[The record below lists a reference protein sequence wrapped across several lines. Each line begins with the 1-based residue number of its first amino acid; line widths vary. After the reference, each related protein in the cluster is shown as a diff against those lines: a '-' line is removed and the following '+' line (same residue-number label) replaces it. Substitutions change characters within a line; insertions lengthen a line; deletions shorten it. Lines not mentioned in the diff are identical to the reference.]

1 MILIHI
7 HLLFLLVFALPNHY
21 NLAQPFFRKTH
32 LVLLSSRDPNFM
44 SEKYVVTW
52 DMLQI
57 HARKLAQRLL
67 PVDQWTGIIAVSRGG
82 LVPGALLARELGIR
96 HVDTVCISSYD
107 HDNQRDLNI
116 IKRAEGDGEGFIVI
130 DDLVDT
136 GGTAKAIRDMYPKAH
151 FVTIFAKP
159 AGRPLVD
166 DYVIDIPQ
174 DTWIEQPWDMGVVF
188 MTPLCDQDK

>member
-1 MILIHI
+1 
-7 HLLFLLVFALPNHY
+7 
-21 NLAQPFFRKTH
+21 
-32 LVLLSSRDPNFM
+32 M

-57 HARKLAQRLL
+57 HARTMAKLLL
-67 PVDQWTGIIAVSRGG
+67 PAEQWKGIIAVSRGG

-96 HVDTVCISSYD
+96 HVDTVCIASYD
-107 HDNQRDLNI
+107 HDNQRDLNVL
-116 IKRAEGDGEGFIVI
+116 KRAEADGEGFIVV

-136 GGTAKAIRDMYPKAH
+136 GVTAKAIREMYPKAH

-166 DYVIDIPQ
+166 DYIIDIPQ
-174 DTWIEQPWDMGVVF
+174 NTWIEQPWDMGVVF
-188 MTPLCDQDK
+188 VSPLAGK